1 MIKLSYEVKV
11 MLGDKIKELRIK
23 KGLTQ
28 QKLADATGISRSAIA
43 MVEKNKQGLGKENLI
58 TMSNFFGVT
67 VDYLLSDDVKVDV
80 NSIHNKLGDKI
91 KKLRKE
97 RNLTQVQLAK
107 AIGIAQ
113 STIGMIESNKR
124 PAGRETLIK
133 LAEFFNVTVDYL
145 LSEDNESSEAST
157 EKPEINIPKA
167 YTDKYKVTS
176 RDKKQYVEE
185 MKKANEAFFMD
196 DEFNEE
202 AKKEMLDLMSE
213 LFWEAKAMNKRKK

>member
-1 MIKLSYEVKV
+1 

-145 LSEDNESSEAST
+145 LSEDDENKKIDTQDVKDIKLSRRVEKDIEKTLKATLDYLSNSEDGLMFSGEPIDDETRELLKISLENSMRLARQIAKQKYT
-157 EKPEINIPKA
+157 PK
-167 YTDKYKVTS
+167 KYK
-176 RDKKQYVEE
+176 
-185 MKKANEAFFMD
+185 
-196 DEFNEE
+196 
-202 AKKEMLDLMSE
+202 
-213 LFWEAKAMNKRKK
+213 

>member
-1 MIKLSYEVKV
+1 
-11 MLGDKIKELRIK
+11 MLGDKIKQLRK
-23 KGLTQ
+23 EKRLTQ
-28 QKLADATGISRSAIA
+28 QGLANE
-43 MVEKNKQGLGKENLI
+43 MK
-58 TMSNFFGVT
+58 
-67 VDYLLSDDVKVDV
+67 
-80 NSIHNKLGDKI
+80 
-91 KKLRKE
+91 
-97 RNLTQVQLAK
+97 
-107 AIGIAQ
+107 IAQ

>member
-1 MIKLSYEVKV
+1 MPNKV
-11 MLGDKIKELRIK
+11 I
-23 KGLTQ
+23 
-28 QKLADATGISRSAIA
+28 
-43 MVEKNKQGLGKENLI
+43 
-58 TMSNFFGVT
+58 
-67 VDYLLSDDVKVDV
+67 
-80 NSIHNKLGDKI
+80 
-91 KKLRKE
+91 
-97 RNLTQVQLAK
+97 TQVQLAK

>member
-1 MIKLSYEVKV
+1 